1 MPDPGHGRTGTLR
14 TVVIDGHPVAYWRR
28 GPLREGRTL
37 VMLHGLGGDHTGL
50 LALAE
55 RLRGVQVV
63 APDLPGYGASPA
75 LPVKHTLHEYGRV
88 VDGLRERLGLARF
101 ALLGHSFGADV
112 ALAYAHDH
120 PDAVTDLCLLN
131 PVVDTSGV
139 ASRLGVLFT
148 RVSSVLPPSLARAL
162 LTNRAVAYLQDR
174 PSLATRDRGTR
185 RRILRQD
192 YISLRKADP
201 RAIHES
207 ARSLQEV
214 PFDRYARTVR
224 ARTLVLTGSRDR
236 IARPGAL
243 ARVHW
248 PRPTTRVTVAPGA
261 GHLLP
266 VEQPGLASA
275 HVNRFLDSSR
285 RR

>member
-1 MPDPGHGRTGTLR
+1 MPDRGHRRNGTLR
-14 TVVIDGHPVAYWRR
+14 SVMIEGNPLAYWHHGPRR
-28 GPLREGRTL
+28 AARTL

-50 LALAE
+50 VALAE

-75 LPVKHTLHEYGRV
+75 LPVTHTLHAYARV
-88 VDGLRERLGLARF
+88 LDSLRNRLGLARF

-131 PVVDTSGV
+131 PVVDTTDV
-139 ASRLGVLFT
+139 ASRLGILFC
-148 RVSSVLPPSLARAL
+148 RVCTLLPPSLAHAL

-174 PSLATRDRGTR
+174 PSLATSDPVMR

-192 YISLRKADP
+192 YVSLRKADP

-207 ARSLQEV
+207 ARSLQDV
-214 PFDRYARTVR
+214 PFDRYARHLR

-236 IARPGAL
+236 IARPSAL
-243 ARVHW
+243 ARVPWH
-248 PRPTTRVTVAPGA
+248 RPTTRLTVAPGA
-261 GHLLP
+261 RHLLP

-275 HVNRFLDSSR
+275 HINRFLHPSR
-285 RR
+285 